1 MTGVDK
7 QKDQSYF
14 LCNTPS
20 SLLKN
25 VYFPVGSMHK
35 SEVKRLAAKVL
46 TRSFT
51 YLLTHLLTYLLT
63 YSLTYLLTHS
73 LTHSLTYLLT
83 LGTAGTECYNEEG
96 VNGLVLHWKKE

>member
-51 YLLTHLLTYLLT
+51 YLLT
-63 YSLTYLLTHS
+63 YLLTHLLTHSLTNS